1 MHSRVDLLGP
11 RFRRKDDCFPEFLA
25 QHQTRLRSLQKRPV
39 ASAAALCHDPL
50 HIPDLDQCDLD
61 LKISTEERSPFLIRI
76 SVLVL
81 LFAISAIPLGAEDWL
96 QFRGPGGNG
105 ISTSKNLPVQFGS
118 EKNVV
123 WQTPLPAG
131 HSSPVVVGNSIF
143 LTAFEDKKLLTLR
156 LERSTGRVLWR
167 REAPRDRFEP
177 YQQTNTP
184 ASPTPVTDGE
194 SVFVFFGDFGLLAY
208 DLDGTEVWRLP
219 LGPFNNVNG
228 HGSSPILAGNK
239 LVLICD
245 QDVGSYLIAV
255 NKQTGKVLWKINRPE
270 VARGY
275 ATPGVF
281 QPKHGSAELIVPGA
295 FQLISYD
302 LESGKKLWWVTGMA
316 WQLKSVPLFQGDM
329 IYVNGWETGGDTDY
343 PPTILSF
350 EQVLEKQDA
359 DGDGRLSKSE
369 LPADVKFSPDED
381 LDSDG
386 LIDARD
392 WNFRRTRR
400 TAQNSLVAVRHG
412 GRGDVTQSHVVWR
425 HRKALPNVPSP
436 LLYEGVLYLVK
447 DGGIVTTLDPKTG
460 EVLKQGRLPSATE
473 RYWASPVAA
482 DGKVYI
488 ASESGKVSVLKA
500 GRQWEV
506 LTLNE
511 LADECFA
518 TPAIADGKIYLRTR
532 TRLFCFGLKQGD

>member
-1 MHSRVDLLGP
+1 
-11 RFRRKDDCFPEFLA
+11 
-25 QHQTRLRSLQKRPV
+25 
-39 ASAAALCHDPL
+39 
-50 HIPDLDQCDLD
+50 
-61 LKISTEERSPFLIRI
+61 LIRI
-76 SVLVL
+76 SFFTLTILVGAL
-81 LFAISAIPLGAEDWL
+81 ALIAEDWP
-96 QFRGPGGNG
+96 QFRGAAGTGV
-105 ISTSKNLPVQFGS
+105 SASKNLPVQLGP

-123 WQTPLPAG
+123 WQTALPPG
-131 HSSPVVVGNSIF
+131 HSSPVLVGNSIF

-156 LERSTGRVLWR
+156 LERSSGKILWR

-177 YQQTNTP
+177 FQQTNTP
-184 ASPTPVTDGE
+184 ASPTPVTDGK

-208 DLDGTEVWRLP
+208 DLNGDELWRLP

-228 HGSSPILAGNK
+228 HGSSPILAGDK
-239 LVLICD
+239 LALICD
-245 QDVGSYLIAV
+245 QDIGSYLIV
-255 NKQTGKVLWKINRPE
+255 VDKRNGKPLWKVDRPE

-281 QPKHGSAELIVPGA
+281 QPKNGPAELIVPGA
-295 FQLISYD
+295 FQLISYA

-359 DGDGRLSKSE
+359 NGDGRLSQNE
-369 LPADVKFSPDED
+369 LPADVKFGPDED
-381 LDSDG
+381 LDHDG

-400 TAQNSLVAVRHG
+400 TAQNSLVAVRSG
-412 GRGDVTQSHVVWR
+412 GRGDVTQTHVVWR

-436 LLYEGVLYLVK
+436 LLYQDALFLVK

-460 EVLKQGRLPSATE
+460 EVLKQARLPNATE
-473 RYWASPVAA
+473 RYWASPVAG
-482 DGKVYI
+482 DGKVYV
-488 ASESGKVSVLKA
+488 ASEGGKISVLKA
-500 GRQWEV
+500 AGQWEV
-506 LTLNE
+506 LGLNE
-511 LADECFA
+511 LGDECFA
-518 TPAIADGKIYLRTR
+518 TPAIAGGRIYLRTR
-532 TRLFCFGLKQGD
+532 NKLYCFGLKE